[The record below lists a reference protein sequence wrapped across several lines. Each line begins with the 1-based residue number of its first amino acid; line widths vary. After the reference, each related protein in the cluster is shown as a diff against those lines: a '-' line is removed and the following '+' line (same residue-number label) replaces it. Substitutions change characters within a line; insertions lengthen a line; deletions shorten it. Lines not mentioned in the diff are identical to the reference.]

1 MKNITFLI
9 LLFNSLFSFGQNH
22 PDKSKLIKSRHIKI
36 DTVAVQVSIYE
47 YGEIVTE
54 SYFEKSKS
62 KLSVA
67 YLKFCK
73 SSYKISTRENSSM
86 PEDFWRTN
94 EFDFENGK
102 VSSGKERFSFS
113 GKMNGMFGKT
123 DEEYRESFNKSLNS
137 EFLEKYVVE
146 LFYKIKNYR

>member
-1 MKNITFLI
+1 MKSSIILI
-9 LLFNSLFSFGQNH
+9 LLLNSLCSFGQNH
-22 PDKSKLIKSRHIKI
+22 PAKSKLLKAGHVKI
-36 DTVAVQVSIYE
+36 DSIEVQVSIYE

-67 YLKFCK
+67 YLKFDK
-73 SSYKISTRENSSM
+73 SSYKISTRENSIM

-102 VSSGKERFSFS
+102 TLNGKERFILAPY
-113 GKMNGMFGKT
+113 KFGVI
-123 DEEYRESFNKSLNS
+123 F
-137 EFLEKYVVE
+137 
-146 LFYKIKNYR
+146 

>member
-1 MKNITFLI
+1 MKNLIIII
-9 LLFNSLFSFGQNH
+9 LLFNSLCSFGQNH
-22 PDKSKLIKSRHIKI
+22 LAKSKLLKSKHIKI
-36 DTVAVQVSIYE
+36 DSIEVQVSIYE

-67 YLKFCK
+67 YLKFAK
-73 SSYKISTRENSSM
+73 SSYKISTRENSLM

-102 VSSGKERFSFS
+102 VLNGKERFHFS
-113 GKMNGMFGKT
+113 GKMSGIFGKT
-123 DEEYRESFNKSLNS
+123 DKEYRESFNKSLNS
-137 EFLEKYVVE
+137 EFVEKYVVE
-146 LFYKIKNYR
+146 LFEKIKNYR

>member
-1 MKNITFLI
+1 MKNLIFVI
-9 LLFNSLFSFGQNH
+9 LLFNGLCSFGQNH
-22 PDKSKLIKSRHIKI
+22 PAKSKLLKSGHVKI
-36 DTVAVQVSIYE
+36 DSIEVHVSVYE
-47 YGEIVTE
+47 YGEIITE

-67 YLKFCK
+67 YLKFDK

-102 VSSGKERFSFS
+102 TLNGKERFCFS
-113 GKMNGMFGKT
+113 GKMSGIFGKT
-123 DEEYRESFNKSLNS
+123 NDEYGKYFSNTLNS
-137 EFLEKYVVE
+137 KFVEIYVAE
-146 LFYKIKNYR
+146 LFEKIKNYR